1 MNGLHYDRIITRTVK
16 CVSKFNL
23 FNLWKEGKKDLVN
36 KSKKGL

>member
-23 FNLWKEGKKDLVN
+23 WKEGLMDLIN
-36 KSKKGL
+36 ESKKGL